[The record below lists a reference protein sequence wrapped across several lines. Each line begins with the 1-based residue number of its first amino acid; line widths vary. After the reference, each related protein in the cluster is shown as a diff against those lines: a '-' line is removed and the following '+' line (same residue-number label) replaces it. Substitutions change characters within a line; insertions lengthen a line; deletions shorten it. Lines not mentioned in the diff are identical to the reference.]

1 MFTMKIQV
9 LNTNKPIVIKTLS
22 VDTLREAEILLVK
35 EIKRRYG
42 NQQVIVVSNG
52 DLTYD
57 VYEAFEPFV
66 RVMIRSI

>member
-1 MFTMKIQV
+1 MKIQV

>member
-1 MFTMKIQV
+1 MKTQV
-9 LNTNKPIVIKTLS
+9 LNTNKPIAIKTLS